1 MFKKFRKD
9 FRSFLLILLLIL
21 RLQNVTKQIENV
33 RVLKISVYRFVS
45 GTNSSIP
52 RSIPSSVDWRG
63 TTPFP
68 LAADFLRKFVSGKFV
83 VRGLRNEFIET
94 TFGEGNWAEER
105 ERGEPISFIK
115 GEKRNRRGRRGNV
128 RRARKVFP
136 GWRRRFY

>member
-45 GTNSSIP
+45 GTNLSIP

-68 LAADFLRKFVSGKFV
+68 LTADFLGKFVSGKFV